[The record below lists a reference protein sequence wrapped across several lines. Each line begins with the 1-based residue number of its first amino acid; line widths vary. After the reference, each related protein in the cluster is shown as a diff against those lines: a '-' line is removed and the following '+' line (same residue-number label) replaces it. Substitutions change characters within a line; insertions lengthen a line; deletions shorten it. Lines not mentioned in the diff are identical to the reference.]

1 MISKTSLEQLKQHID
16 IVEVI
21 SNYLELK
28 KSGANFKA
36 CCPFHKEDTPSFVIS
51 PSKQIYHCFG
61 CGVGG
66 DSIKFVQEYL
76 KLSFQEAVE
85 KIAFDFNFTL
95 EYTDEKEKKDYQ
107 SLFESINSFYE
118 QNLKDTKLQ
127 YLLDRGLTKNSIK
140 TFEIGYSS
148 TSQNQIN
155 FLKSQFF
162 NLDDASEV
170 GILASNKDRLY
181 SRLNQRITFPIRN
194 SANKLIGFAGRTLKE
209 DTNTAK
215 YINSPQTKLFDKSRN
230 FYGLNIAKK
239 YIYEKGTIVIV
250 EGYLDVVLMHQA
262 NIKTAVATMG
272 TALSKEHILII
283 KKLNAKVLLCFDGD
297 NAGKQA
303 VFKASILLS
312 QNQIN
317 GFVVIFPNNCD
328 PADMIKN
335 NKEQELYTLMKKP
348 IDIIKYVLNYII
360 KKFNLSDAYTKNQAL
375 QECIKYLQTLNMI
388 IANEY
393 KEYLAK
399 LLNIQSYHINLNQ
412 TIIRKANLNI
422 KSTLSRADEKFLK
435 TLIEKLSYMDIL
447 FNNLDYEALD
457 NKYFKA
463 LFENKNEELLRAIK
477 VRDDII
483 VYNEK
488 DFLTACKLKQRK
500 YLENELKK
508 LSSSLDDNL
517 FAKMDKIRA
526 RLEKLKMKR

>member
-1 MISKTSLEQLKQHID
+1 
-16 IVEVI
+16 
-21 SNYLELK
+21 
-28 KSGANFKA
+28 
-36 CCPFHKEDTPSFVIS
+36 
-51 PSKQIYHCFG
+51 
-61 CGVGG
+61 
-66 DSIKFVQEYL
+66 
-76 KLSFQEAVE
+76 
-85 KIAFDFNFTL
+85 
-95 EYTDEKEKKDYQ
+95 
-107 SLFESINSFYE
+107 
-118 QNLKDTKLQ
+118 
-127 YLLDRGLTKNSIK
+127 
-140 TFEIGYSS
+140 
-148 TSQNQIN
+148 
-155 FLKSQFF
+155 
-162 NLDDASEV
+162 
-170 GILASNKDRLY
+170 
-181 SRLNQRITFPIRN
+181 
-194 SANKLIGFAGRTLKE
+194 
-209 DTNTAK
+209 
-215 YINSPQTKLFDKSRN
+215 
-230 FYGLNIAKK
+230 
-239 YIYEKGTIVIV
+239 
-250 EGYLDVVLMHQA
+250 MHQA

-283 KKLNAKVLLCFDGD
+283 KKLNVKVLLCFDGD

-303 VFKASILLS
+303 AFKASILLS

-328 PADMIKN
+328 LADMIKN

-360 KKFNLSDAYTKNQAL
+360 KKFNLSNAYTKNQAL
-375 QECIKYLQTLNMI
+375 IECIKYLQTLNII

-422 KSTLSRADEKFLK
+422 KSSLSRADEKFLK
-435 TLIEKLSYMDIL
+435 TLIEKPSYMDIL

-508 LSSSLDDNL
+508 LSSSFDDDL
-517 FAKMDKIRA
+517 FAKMDKIRD